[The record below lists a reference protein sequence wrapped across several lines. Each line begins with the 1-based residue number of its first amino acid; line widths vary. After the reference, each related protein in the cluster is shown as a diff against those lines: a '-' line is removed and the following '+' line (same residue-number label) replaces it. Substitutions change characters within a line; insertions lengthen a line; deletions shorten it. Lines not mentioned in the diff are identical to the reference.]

1 MSAAAMAGSTEVE
14 MRRLRPEHGAGLHSR
29 PEGAGACRV
38 GRGRCCHRLSELVR
52 AS

>member
-1 MSAAAMAGSTEVE
+1 MSAAAMAGSTAVE
-14 MRRLRPEHGAGLHSR
+14 TWWLRPEHWAGFCSQ

-38 GRGRCCHRLSELVR
+38 GWGRCCHRLSELVR